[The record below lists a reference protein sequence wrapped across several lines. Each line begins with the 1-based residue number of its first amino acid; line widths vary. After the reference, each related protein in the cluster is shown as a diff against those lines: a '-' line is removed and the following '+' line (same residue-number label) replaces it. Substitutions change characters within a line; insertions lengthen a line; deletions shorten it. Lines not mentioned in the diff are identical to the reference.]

1 MAGEMT
7 RREVDPERE
16 MVRRAAPFGPPAVL
30 LALFVGA
37 IVGGWGAAWSAAIGA
52 AIVLANFVV
61 HGLSLSWAARISL
74 TVLSAVAV
82 IGFVARLG
90 TILLIMLLLDRLE
103 TFSPLAFLLA
113 VVPAT
118 LALLVF
124 EMRLLASGVGQKLIL
139 PDREEGLAP

>member
-1 MAGEMT
+1 M
-7 RREVDPERE
+7 
-16 MVRRAAPFGPPAVL
+16 
-30 LALFVGA
+30 
-37 IVGGWGAAWSAAIGA
+37 GGWGAAWSAAIGA